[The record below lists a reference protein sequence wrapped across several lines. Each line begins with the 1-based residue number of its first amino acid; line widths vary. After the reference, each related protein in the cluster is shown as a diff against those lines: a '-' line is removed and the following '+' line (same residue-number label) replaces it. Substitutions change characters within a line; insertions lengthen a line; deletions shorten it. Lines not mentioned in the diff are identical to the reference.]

1 MPSYAPA
8 TTVDNW
14 GVFFRRVHLFSKKIF
29 HHFSLTDLMPIPHSV
44 ASSSLQPSLMLVPD
58 DLDERNTRVIELLFH
73 LLFPWFVLLRYSV
86 FFSFSFTFFLS
97 LLSFCL
103 CANLVSSKDFYCHYQ
118 MMWDKLK
125 DHTTKGYC
133 SGHVS
138 APVPWPGH

>member
-14 GVFFRRVHLFSKKIF
+14 GVFFRRVHPFSKKIF

-73 LLFPWFVLLRYSV
+73 LLFITPIFLFVRKFSIVERFLLP
-86 FFSFSFTFFLS
+86 LS
-97 LLSFCL
+97 NDVGQ
-103 CANLVSSKDFYCHYQ
+103 A
-118 MMWDKLK
+118 
-125 DHTTKGYC
+125 KGP
-133 SGHVS
+133 HN
-138 APVPWPGH
+138 